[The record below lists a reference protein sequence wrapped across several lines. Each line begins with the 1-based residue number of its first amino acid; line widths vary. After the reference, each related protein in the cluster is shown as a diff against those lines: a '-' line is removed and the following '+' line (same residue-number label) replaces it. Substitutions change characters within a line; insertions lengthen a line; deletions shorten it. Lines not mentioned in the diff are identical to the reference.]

1 MTGQLQASF
10 ERSLADARA
19 WMEGVQE
26 RLRLSDDTRG
36 PLAALEARLRETE
49 QICQLEPEGD
59 MRVEQV
65 LQVAE
70 GLLAECPESKKP
82 EVLGQMRAIKDEWE
96 ETATYMTHCHSRL
109 EWVWLHWR
117 EYLLARDEFDG
128 WFQKTEVLL
137 APPAELQLGLREK
150 QWQLEHALVLRDHV
164 RQQAPLLGRLLDEAA
179 ALFHRVEDPSVD
191 ESAQKQIQAQYDA
204 IKAKAQDRV
213 EVLQRIA
220 QEHARFQAGVEEFQ
234 QWLKA
239 SVDKASSYLGPDS
252 KLTTK
257 DRLLALQ
264 DIAKGFPSGEESLS
278 RLEEQAAGVIRN
290 TSPLGAQ
297 KITEELERMRKL
309 LEKLLLLSEEEQGRL
324 RAVLESEE
332 AWERQARRLDAEL
345 AEFSEVLQRL
355 AEKGLQREATD
366 GGTTEPD
373 TEACSEDELVARWR
387 HFSTLRAAL
396 AAEEPRVQQL
406 QVQLKELASLPHGLD
421 PESLSKA
428 VVTVV
433 QEFERLKR
441 EGTQLRNIA
450 ACGLWERFQRH
461 LDGLQPWKDLAQKL
475 LDITASLPDQA
486 SIHTFLPQIEA
497 SLAESCHL
505 KERLLMLPLQ
515 AELLDSVFGPER
527 ARFLLELVTCSMRDR
542 DLLHNSLLQRKS
554 KLQSVLAQHEDFA
567 AAFQSLKEKFLDLQ
581 ARIQANKGLQWDL
594 PGKQVQLLK
603 FQGLRDEALDL
614 SVQVEA
620 TRPFIQGN
628 RQHQLQLDQL
638 SIDLQ
643 ALQRSL
649 EGLVDSCQQIVRTHC
664 TFSHQLQELR
674 QWVAVATQ
682 KLGSHSEDTEAWG
695 AEPREAE
702 VEGLLAKLPEKEAHL
717 SLLWGLG
724 RQVVDSSSP
733 EGGALVQEELRQLQE
748 AWDALRMLEE
758 RLLSLLRNPSPP
770 RGAGA
775 GPPRTIFTNSIPKDG
790 FLLDPVRPVPRP
802 AGRAGWLWGD
812 AGGPAANPQ
821 HQEDAGS
828 PGSLPQH
835 REDASDHGG
844 LPQLQ
849 ENTSGRGGLLQL
861 QEDASGREG
870 LPQCGEDTSG
880 RGGRPQSWED
890 ASGRGGLPQS
900 WEDTSGR
907 GGLPQS
913 LEDTSGRGGLP
924 QPREDTNGRGS
935 LLQFQEDASG
945 RGGLPQSRED
955 TSGRGG
961 LPQHWEDTSDRGGLP
976 QHQEDTSNRGGLP
989 QSREDTSGCGGL
1001 LQLQEDTSGRGGLPQ
1016 SREDTS
1022 GHGGLLQL
1030 QEDTSGRGGLP
1041 QSRED
1046 TSDRGG
1052 LPQSREDTS
1061 GHGGLPQ
1068 SREDTSGRGGLLQ
1081 LQEDTS
1087 GRGGLPQSREDISG
1101 RGGLPQCGEDTS
1113 GHGGRPQSRE
1123 DTSGRGGLLQT
1134 REDASGRG
1142 GLLQPREDASGRGGL
1157 PQSREDTSGRGGL
1170 PQSREDTSGRG
1181 GLPQSWEDTSGRG
1194 GLLQSWEDAS
1204 GHGGLPQS
1212 REDTSGRGGL
1222 LQSWEDTSG
1231 RGGLPQSREDTSG
1244 RGGLL
1249 QSWEDTS
1256 GPGGLLWP
1264 REDASGQ
1271 EGLPQFRERANGR
1284 ERLPQLREDADG
1296 CGGLPQLLRSF
1307 QQWLQVENAELAK
1320 IATTRSETAKDMRTQ
1335 GTRLQELETRVL
1347 EGQQLFE
1354 NLLRLGPEGCS
1365 REELEDLRYQ
1375 WMLYKSKLEDAGHLL
1390 TQDSPGQPAGFQATQ
1405 KARRPRGVGSFSQRV
1420 WCAALPLQLLLLLF
1434 LLFLLLLPAGDER
1447 RSCARANNF
1456 ARSFRL
1462 MLHYSGPPPT

>member
-128 WFQKTEVLL
+128 WFQKMEVLL

-421 PESLSKA
+421 PESLSRA

-441 EGTQLRNIA
+441 DGTQLRNIA

-515 AELLDSVFGPER
+515 AELLDSVFGPEQ

-802 AGRAGWLWGD
+802 AGLVGFGEMQGVLPQTPSTRKMQAPLGVSPSTGKT
-812 AGGPAANPQ
+812 PATMG
-821 HQEDAGS
+821 GS
-828 PGSLPQH
+828 PSSRKTPVAVGGS
-835 REDASDHGG
+835 S
-844 LPQLQ
+844 
-849 ENTSGRGGLLQL
+849 S
-861 QEDASGREG
+861 
-870 LPQCGEDTSG
+870 
-880 RGGRPQSWED
+880 
-890 ASGRGGLPQS
+890 
-900 WEDTSGR
+900 
-907 GGLPQS
+907 
-913 LEDTSGRGGLP
+913 
-924 QPREDTNGRGS
+924 
-935 LLQFQEDASG
+935 
-945 RGGLPQSRED
+945 SRKMPVAVRV
-955 TSGRGG
+955 S
-961 LPQHWEDTSDRGGLP
+961 P
-976 QHQEDTSNRGGLP
+976 
-989 QSREDTSGCGGL
+989 
-1001 LQLQEDTSGRGGLPQ
+1001 
-1016 SREDTS
+1016 
-1022 GHGGLLQL
+1022 
-1030 QEDTSGRGGLP
+1030 
-1041 QSRED
+1041 
-1046 TSDRGG
+1046 
-1052 LPQSREDTS
+1052 
-1061 GHGGLPQ
+1061 
-1068 SREDTSGRGGLLQ
+1068 
-1081 LQEDTS
+1081 
-1087 GRGGLPQSREDISG
+1087 
-1101 RGGLPQCGEDTS
+1101 
-1113 GHGGRPQSRE
+1113 
-1123 DTSGRGGLLQT
+1123 
-1134 REDASGRG
+1134 
-1142 GLLQPREDASGRGGL
+1142 
-1157 PQSREDTSGRGGL
+1157 
-1170 PQSREDTSGRG
+1170 
-1181 GLPQSWEDTSGRG
+1181 
-1194 GLLQSWEDAS
+1194 
-1204 GHGGLPQS
+1204 
-1212 REDTSGRGGL
+1212 
-1222 LQSWEDTSG
+1222 
-1231 RGGLPQSREDTSG
+1231 
-1244 RGGLL
+1244 
-1249 QSWEDTS
+1249 
-1256 GPGGLLWP
+1256 
-1264 REDASGQ
+1264 
-1271 EGLPQFRERANGR
+1271 
-1284 ERLPQLREDADG
+1284 
-1296 CGGLPQLLRSF
+1296 
-1307 QQWLQVENAELAK
+1307 NAEKTPVAVGDVPSPGK
-1320 IATTRSETAKDMRTQ
+1320 MPVAVGGSPSPGKTPVAVGGSPSPWKTPVAVGVSPSPVKTPMAVGVSSSSRKMPVAVGGSPSPGKTPVAVGGSPSTGKTPATVGGSPSTRKTPATVGGSPSPGKTPVAVGVSSSSRKTPVAVGGSPSPGKTPVAMGVSSSSRKTPVA
-1335 GTRLQELETRVL
+1335 ELETRVL

-1405 KARRPRGVGSFSQRV
+1405 KTRRPRGVGSFSQRV